1 MQKITLY
8 KYTRADGGITVSP
21 VKPDGEYT
29 EMYRLVADEGKVLA
43 NGEIET
49 TCTDVESVDG
59 WEEVDATEGDATEV
73 DYQNALEELGVNFDE
88 ENSIE

>member
-29 EMYRLVADEGKVLA
+29 EMYRLVADEGKALT

-88 ENSIE
+88 ENNIE